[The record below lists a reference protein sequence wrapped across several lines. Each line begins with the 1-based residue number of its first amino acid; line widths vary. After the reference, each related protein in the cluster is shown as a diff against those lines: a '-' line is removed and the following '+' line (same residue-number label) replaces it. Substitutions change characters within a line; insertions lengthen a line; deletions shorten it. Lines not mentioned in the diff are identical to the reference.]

1 MANLGIYRKVG
12 DYMIKATI
20 TYGDSIFNATEQ
32 LKTFENLETAIAWC
46 KRNYQKIHAINGV
59 FTYCEMPS
67 YFDLFDALKRG

>member
-1 MANLGIYRKVG
+1 
-12 DYMIKATI
+12 MIKATI
-20 TYGDSIFNATEQ
+20 TYGDSIFSATEQ

-67 YFDLFDALKRG
+67 YFDLVGALESR